1 MPSRVT
7 QGMLNTQLISNIS
20 KNMKQMNVLQNQL
33 STGKRINAPSDDP
46 VGITFSMRY
55 RSELAAN
62 DQYQRNTDAA
72 VSNLDY
78 IDTML
83 DQAGQVLHRVRELA
97 VTGSNG
103 SNPQTALDAIKI
115 EVEEMYEQMIDIGN
129 SKFKGKYVFNGQLT
143 DNQPYSAANAKS
155 EMTDNYSL
163 EFEVG
168 AGLKIP
174 VNITGNE
181 AFGMPDEPDNVF
193 QIMKDMIANLES
205 GNQTGIEGA
214 MDLVD
219 SRMEKLLDAR
229 STIGARTNRI
239 DLVQGRLKDIN
250 VNLQELQSKTEDA
263 DMAIVIT
270 NLKMAENV
278 YQAALSAGA
287 QLIRPSL
294 VDFMR

>member
-1 MPSRVT
+1 
-7 QGMLNTQLISNIS
+7 
-20 KNMKQMNVLQNQL
+20 
-33 STGKRINAPSDDP
+33 
-46 VGITFSMRY
+46 
-55 RSELAAN
+55 
-62 DQYQRNTDAA
+62 
-72 VSNLDY
+72 
-78 IDTML
+78 
-83 DQAGQVLHRVRELA
+83 
-97 VTGSNG
+97 
-103 SNPQTALDAIKI
+103 
-115 EVEEMYEQMIDIGN
+115 
-129 SKFKGKYVFNGQLT
+129 
-143 DNQPYSAANAKS
+143 
-155 EMTDNYSL
+155 
-163 EFEVG
+163 
-168 AGLKIP
+168 
-174 VNITGNE
+174 
-181 AFGMPDEPDNVF
+181 MPDEPDNVF